1 VSAVE
6 FDWPT
11 EGEVRRTRHSLR
23 RWLAER
29 YPADESTA
37 ERELREATEHHA
49 PSSPGERQQGGK

>member
-1 VSAVE
+1 MSAGE
-6 FDWPT
+6 FAWPD
-11 EGEVRRTRHSLR
+11 EHEVKRTRKSLR

-49 PSSPGERQQGGK
+49 PSLLGERQQGGK